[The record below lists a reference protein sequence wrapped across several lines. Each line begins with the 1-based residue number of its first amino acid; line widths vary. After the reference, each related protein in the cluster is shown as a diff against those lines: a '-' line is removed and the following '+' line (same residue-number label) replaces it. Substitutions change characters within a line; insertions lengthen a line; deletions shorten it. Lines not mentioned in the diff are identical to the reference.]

1 MLNKKKNAVFFA
13 ILSLLLATLACSM
26 SIGGPEDPYPQ
37 IGIPVSVQAVE
48 NMQAQFKAA
57 FETGVKGENVI
68 LTITET
74 QITSYFAMK
83 LGTESDPF
91 FTDPQ
96 VYLRDGQMQ
105 IFGKASQGYFT
116 ATTNVIISVGVDEQG
131 QPDIRI
137 VSADFGPLLVP
148 DSLAS
153 GLSAIIKEAYT
164 GAIGPVATGFRIEQI
179 GIIDGFMVVSGK
191 VK

>member
-1 MLNKKKNAVFFA
+1 MLNKKIF
-13 ILSLLLATLACSM
+13 ILLSLVLATLACTM
-26 SIGGPEDPYPQ
+26 GIGGPDDPYPQ
-37 IGIPVSVQAVE
+37 TEIPVSAQAVE
-48 NMQAQFKAA
+48 NMRAQFEGA
-57 FETGVKGENVI
+57 FETAVKGENII
-68 LTITET
+68 LTITEE
-74 QITSYFAMK
+74 QITSYLALK
-83 LGTESDPF
+83 LESETDPF

-105 IFGKASQGYFT
+105 IFGKASQGYFV
-116 ATTNVIISVGVDEQG
+116 ATINVIVSVGIDDLG

-137 VSADFGPLLVP
+137 VSADFGPLPVP

-164 GAIGPVATGFRIEQI
+164 GAVGPVATGFRIEQI
-179 GIIDGFMVVSGK
+179 GIRDGFMVMLGK